1 MARTES
7 YQVMIHE
14 PGSVLQDRYEI
25 EAPIG
30 QGGMGAVYRARDRVT
45 GNVVAVK
52 QLRPDAGAGFEN
64 QEMLARFEGEWQL
77 LRTLNHPRIPKMLD
91 AFRIEECGYYVME
104 FIEGMSLDQALRS
117 YKDGGHRFPEE
128 LLVQYAL
135 QILDVLDYLHSLPKP
150 LLHRD
155 VKPQN
160 IIVRQA
166 DGELFLV
173 DFGLAREGGS
183 ATTKTLVGT
192 LGYAPLE
199 QVKGHPEP
207 RSDLY
212 ALGAT
217 MWHMLVGEQPAPFDI
232 PPLATVRNDIHP
244 ALAEVI
250 DRACQDNVNRRY
262 ANARKMEMAA
272 RQALQVLTGSEGDRQ
287 RMDELYLEEVPE
299 IVYQGPRPLDAKEF
313 LLRAALASASFLLLM
328 VVLYRVKHLMK
339 HRPEPQDSPTAAITA
354 TPGGLSATTGGDPL
368 RPTQPGRPAPV
379 LEQVHNSAPINL
391 VPLAPGMDGYF
402 SLPANWKLIGYVG
415 KLSPNTVSAEPSQAG
430 GLAVRRD
437 REVAVRSVRVTFLRS
452 QGPASVQLGLF
463 HNDSLVYGISSIYE
477 KGQYLTAFSVGGNF
491 SQPLVR
497 SWEEGLSQTVELTLG
512 NGKAILRDV
521 DKGQQVEMGA
531 PAATVNNIQL
541 ILPPALQPQTLGLA
555 SLSLLEQ

>member
-1 MARTES
+1 ML
-7 YQVMIHE
+7 HE
-14 PGSVLQDRYEI
+14 VGTVLQERYEI

-30 QGGMGAVYRARDRVT
+30 QGGMGAVYKARDRA
-45 GNVVAVK
+45 GGEIVAVK

-77 LRTLNHPRIPKMLD
+77 LRTLNHPRIPRMLD
-91 AFRIEECGYYVME
+91 AFRVEDCGYYVME
-104 FIEGMSLDQALRS
+104 FIEGKSLDAILRDF
-117 YKDGGHRFPEE
+117 KANGTRFPEE
-128 LLVQYAL
+128 LLLQYSL
-135 QILDVLDYLHSLPKP
+135 MILDVLEYLHGLPKS

-160 IIVRQA
+160 IIVRDE

-199 QVKGHPEP
+199 QVKGHPEA

-232 PPLATVRNDIHP
+232 PPLATVRNDVHP
-244 ALAEVI
+244 ALAEVV

-272 RQALQVLTGSEGDRQ
+272 RQALHVLTGSSADAQ
-287 RMDELYLEEVPE
+287 RIEELYLEEVPE
-299 IVYQGPRPLDAKEF
+299 VIYQGPRPLEAKEF

-339 HRPEPQDSPTAAITA
+339 TPPSSA
-354 TPGGLSATTGGDPL
+354 TPGVVATSPVEPGPLSTAMPS
-368 RPTQPGRPAPV
+368 QPGRPGLPPPPLDRV
-379 LEQVHNSAPINL
+379 SSGGTVNL
-391 VPLAPGMDGYF
+391 SPANPSMAGYF
-402 SLPANWKLIGYVG
+402 PLPTGWKLMGYVG
-415 KLSPNTVSAEPSQAG
+415 GLSPGAVSAPPGRAG
-430 GLAVRRD
+430 GLMFRRD
-437 REVAVRSVRVTFLRS
+437 VNVGLRS
-452 QGPASVQLGLF
+452 FRMTVFRNQGPANLQLGFWDRSNMVVGVTSILE
-463 HNDSLVYGISSIYE
+463 NGIYTTALSAN
-477 KGQYLTAFSVGGNF
+477 GQVSGLLTRDWDKALAQTLELSFQNGNW
-491 SQPLVR
+491 S
-497 SWEEGLSQTVELTLG
+497 
-512 NGKAILRDV
+512 LRDV
-521 DKGQQVEMGA
+521 EQGREVHLAGGTAMI
-531 PAATVNNIQL
+531 NNIQL
-541 ILPPALQPQTLGLA
+541 MVPPAVQAQTIGIG